1 MTEKIKEALAALV
14 RLTTKTALGLGSGIE
29 NDAAIVRAALEA
41 AQQEAEA
48 WEAIEAWSKAR
59 HGSYDSGYSV
69 AGRNFPACWRFEL
82 HTPGTNAMGRS
93 SSGSLFGATR
103 LEALTKA
110 AAWCRAKLQRA
121 DQP

>member
-48 WEAIEAWSKAR
+48 WEAIETYCRERCSHLILDCEQGYDWSIVIGDPDR
-59 HGSYDSGYSV
+59 ISPH
-69 AGRNFPACWRFEL
+69 
-82 HTPGTNAMGRS
+82 
-93 SSGSLFGATR
+93 TR
-103 LEALTKA
+103 LEALTNA
-110 AAWCRAKLQRA
+110 AAWCRAEPQKA
-121 DQP
+121 DQ